1 MDALSKKQP
10 AELSTSDFATSDFA
24 TSDFAT
30 SDFATS
36 DFWGSVVLAEAGIQI
51 AALVSRSGRTNKQS
65 RFQVLATHNLDP
77 ASLT

>member
-1 MDALSKKQP
+1 VDALSKKQP
-10 AELSTSDFATSDFA
+10 AELS
-24 TSDFAT
+24 T